1 MECLGHM
8 VNREIA
14 VVGIAAEEWHR
25 CAHGESEKRHQHRD
39 HAGDI
44 GFLRVESHGP
54 SHG

>member
-14 VVGIAAEEWHR
+14 VVGIAAEEWYRSAHR
-25 CAHGESEKRHQHRD
+25 ESEEGHQHRD
-39 HAGDI
+39 HAVDI
-44 GFLRVESHGP
+44 GFPSVESHGP